1 MPDLSEQ
8 IEDAANAPA
17 QVSTSAGSA
26 TAVSIPDLI
35 AADNHLAAKE
45 ALDGTS
51 EEGGPVSLW
60 SKLRPAVPR
69 FKKPT

>member
-8 IEDAANAPA
+8 IEDAANGFA

-26 TAVSIPDLI
+26 QAVSIPDLI

-45 ALDGTS
+45 ALGETNDD
-51 EEGGPVSLW
+51 GGPVSLW